1 MTYDI
6 DDYYDDVLR
15 RIEDRHKR
23 MLDDQQNIEQECM
36 DIDDED

>member
-23 MLDDQQNIEQECM
+23 MLDDQQNIEKECM